1 MKKTTLTLTATFLL
15 LCAGFA
21 SAQQTQQRQQ
31 QGQQQG
37 QPPAPVA
44 GAIPLGVTVEEMHLI
59 IRGWSVKR
67 NLLGQAVVNDK
78 NQRIGRIT
86 DIIITPNNAASFAI
100 IGVSGF
106 LGIPERQVAIP
117 MRQIKLQNGKLVLPG
132 ATKDALKKQPPFI
145 YAH

>member
-1 MKKTTLTLTATFLL
+1 MKKTALTMTVTFLL

-31 QGQQQG
+31 QGQ
-37 QPPAPVA
+37 PPGPVA
-44 GAIPLGVTVEEMHLI
+44 GVIPLGVTVQEMHAVVL
-59 IRGWSVKR
+59 GWSVR
-67 NLLGQAVVNDK
+67 NNLLGKTVSNDK

-86 DIIITPNNAASFAI
+86 DIIITPNDAASFAI
-100 IGVSGF
+100 IGVAGF